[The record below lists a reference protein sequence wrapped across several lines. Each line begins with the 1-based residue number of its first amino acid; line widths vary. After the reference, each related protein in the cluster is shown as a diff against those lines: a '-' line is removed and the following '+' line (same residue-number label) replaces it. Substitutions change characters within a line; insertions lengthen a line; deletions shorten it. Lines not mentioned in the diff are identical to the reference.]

1 MMGESGAR
9 PAGGPVGAELK
20 QSEFVKDIAR
30 GSAVQ
35 VIDAKTGRR
44 VGVLIAGRQGWLAFG
59 VGFAALVHRG
69 GFEQRWHVAADKM
82 TEVFRH
88 A

>member
-1 MMGESGAR
+1 MGDKENAR

-35 VIDAKTGRR
+35 VVNATTGRR
-44 VGVLIAGRQGWLAFG
+44 LGVLIAGRHGFLAFG
-59 VGFAALVHRG
+59 AGFASLVQRG
-69 GFEQRWHVAADKM
+69 GFKDANAALADVLRA
-82 TEVFRH
+82 E